1 MKKILAT
8 IILSIAF
15 TTAFEQTGKGFS
27 IYVFGQYNKTLY
39 DETKS
44 NNPWGMGLGLQ
55 GFWHNSSRFS
65 PTLEITADTYLEDDK
80 VMRLTPDDKP
90 INDDLGSMIN
100 LFAGAAFRLSNVF
113 YFSFSAGPSFSNGR
127 TMLGIKSA
135 FGFYFSP
142 KQRWTG
148 KISIFNIF
156 KREEITQKS
165 FGALSVALGVRLF

>member
-65 PTLEITADTYLEDDK
+65 PTLEITADTYLDDDK
-80 VMRLTPDDKP
+80 VRR
-90 INDDLGSMIN
+90 
-100 LFAGAAFRLSNVF
+100 LFAGAAFRLSKGT